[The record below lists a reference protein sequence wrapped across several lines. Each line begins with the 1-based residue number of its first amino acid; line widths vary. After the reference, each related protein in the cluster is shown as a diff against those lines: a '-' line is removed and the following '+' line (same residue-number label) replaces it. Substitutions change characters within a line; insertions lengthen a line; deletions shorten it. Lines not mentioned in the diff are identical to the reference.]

1 MPHNDLWSHPGYFC
15 KQNKMFHVKHLKNNR
30 GGQYM
35 NKKVDAV
42 IMGYLIVLM
51 MLGHILRLY
60 DVEISIYL
68 ILLGGALYCAAFA
81 FINLSGHELFIDKK
95 YRGMDAAKRWQRETV
110 LPALLSSA
118 GCIAFGVLTWF
129 DNAAEFTGFW
139 DFWMGYL
146 IWALFMAGMI
156 IWMIVV
162 NAIFFKVMDEKD
174 RPWLMRL

>member
-1 MPHNDLWSHPGYFC
+1 
-15 KQNKMFHVKHLKNNR
+15 
-30 GGQYM
+30 M

-42 IMGYLIVLM
+42 LMGCLIVLM
-51 MLGHILRLY
+51 MLGHILRLH

-68 ILLGGALYCAAFA
+68 ILLGGALHCAAFA

-156 IWMIVV
+156 IWMIIV
-162 NAIFFKVMDEKD
+162 NARFFKVMDEKTD
-174 RPWLMRL
+174 HG

>member
-1 MPHNDLWSHPGYFC
+1 
-15 KQNKMFHVKHLKNNR
+15 
-30 GGQYM
+30 M

-42 IMGYLIVLM
+42 IMGCLICLM
-51 MLGHILRLY
+51 LLGHILRLY

-81 FINLSGHELFIDKK
+81 FINLSGNELFIDKK
-95 YRGMDAAKRWQRETV
+95 YRGMDEAKRWQRETV

-118 GCIAFGVLTWF
+118 GCIVFGVLVWF

-139 DFWMGYL
+139 DFWKGYL

-156 IWMIVV
+156 IWMIIV
-162 NAIFFKVMDEKD
+162 NARFFKVMDEKD